1 LKKNIV
7 LKRILIILS
16 LFCALGYFISRVPLP
31 NEINKN
37 TTLQDLLW
45 TKEVLE
51 KKDNYSDSV
60 FNKIIYHIGTEK
72 NYAQIGEYMTRNLCL
87 RQNPFMYV
95 CVDDGKFQKI
105 FNDDAD
111 YNVQNYLSGWTILN
125 KKNNKQI
132 QLYYWENTKNNM
144 IYIQVK

>member
-1 LKKNIV
+1 
-7 LKRILIILS
+7 
-16 LFCALGYFISRVPLP
+16 
-31 NEINKN
+31 
-37 TTLQDLLW
+37 
-45 TKEVLE
+45 
-51 KKDNYSDSV
+51 
-60 FNKIIYHIGTEK
+60 
-72 NYAQIGEYMTRNLCL
+72 
-87 RQNPFMYV
+87 MYV